1 MTRKLIAAVVGT
13 LAFILVPLF
22 AWGFGDVRG
31 FIQHPARLAYLAVTV
46 LSQIG
51 ILLYV
56 PDAGLSRKEGDTV
69 VARQRLAVVLLQLLT
84 VGIIVVAPY
93 SDARSWASIDHAAVR
108 YAGVLLYAA
117 GLFLMNWAVVH
128 LGRHFSVQVTLQKD
142 HALVTHG
149 PYRVVRHPRYTGILL
164 CFAGVALIFA
174 SAGALVLVAALLAT
188 LGWRVHDEE
197 AMMADAFPSEWP
209 GYAQRTARLIPY
221 VY

>member
-1 MTRKLIAAVVGT
+1 MTKKLIAAVVGT

-22 AWGFGDVRG
+22 VWGIGDVRG

-56 PDAGLSRKEGDTV
+56 PDAGLSRKEGATV
-69 VARQRLAVVLLQLLT
+69 VARQRFAVALLQLLT
-84 VGIIVVAPY
+84 VAIVIIAPY
-93 SDARSWASIDHAAVR
+93 TDARGWASIDFPVIR

-117 GLFLMNWAVVH
+117 GLSLMNWAIVH

-142 HALVTHG
+142 HELVTQG
-149 PYRVVRHPRYTGILL
+149 PYRFVRHPRYAGILL

-188 LGWRVHDEE
+188 LAWRVHDEE
-197 AMMADAFPSEWP
+197 AMMADAFPAEWP
-209 GYAQRTARLIPY
+209 RYAQRTARLIPY

>member
-1 MTRKLIAAVVGT
+1 MTTKLIAAVVGT

-22 AWGFGDVRG
+22 AWGIGDVRG
-31 FIQHPARLAYLAVTV
+31 FIHHPARLAYLAATV
-46 LSQIG
+46 LAQIG
-51 ILLYV
+51 ILVFV

-84 VGIIVVAPY
+84 VAIVIIAPY
-93 SDARSWASIDHAAVR
+93 TDARGWASLDFPAVR

-117 GLFLMNWAVVH
+117 GLFLMNWAIVH

-142 HALVTHG
+142 HELVTHG
-149 PYRVVRHPRYTGILL
+149 PYRFVRHPRYAGILL

-188 LGWRVHDEE
+188 LAWRVHDEE
-197 AMMADAFPSEWP
+197 AMMADAFPAEWP
-209 GYAQRTARLIPY
+209 RYAQRTARLIPY

>member
-1 MTRKLIAAVVGT
+1 MTKKLIAAVVGT
-13 LAFILVPLF
+13 LAFILGPLF

-31 FIQHPARLAYLAVTV
+31 FIQHTARLAYLAVTV

-56 PDAGLSRKEGDTV
+56 PDAGLSRKEGATV
-69 VARQRLAVVLLQLLT
+69 VARQRFAVALLQLLT
-84 VGIIVVAPY
+84 VAIVIIAPY
-93 SDARSWASIDHAAVR
+93 TDARGWASIDFPVIR

-117 GLFLMNWAVVH
+117 GLSLMNWAIVH

-142 HALVTHG
+142 HELVTQG
-149 PYRVVRHPRYTGILL
+149 PYRFVRHPRYAGILL

-188 LGWRVHDEE
+188 LAWRVHDEE
-197 AMMADAFPSEWP
+197 AMMADAFPAGWP
-209 GYAQRTARLIPY
+209 DYARKTARLIPC

>member
-1 MTRKLIAAVVGT
+1 MTKKLIAAVVGT
-13 LAFILVPLF
+13 LAFILGPLF

-31 FIQHPARLAYLAVTV
+31 FIQHTARLAYLAVTV

-56 PDAGLSRKEGDTV
+56 PDAGLSRKEGATV
-69 VARQRLAVVLLQLLT
+69 VARQRFAVALLQLLT
-84 VGIIVVAPY
+84 VAIVIIAPY
-93 SDARSWASIDHAAVR
+93 TDARGWASIDFPAIR

-117 GLFLMNWAVVH
+117 GLFLMNWAIVH

-142 HALVTHG
+142 HELVTQG
-149 PYRVVRHPRYTGILL
+149 PYRFVRHPRYAGILL

-188 LGWRVHDEE
+188 LAWRVHDEE
-197 AMMADAFPSEWP
+197 AMMADAFPAEWP
-209 GYAQRTARLIPY
+209 RYAQRTARLIPY

>member
-1 MTRKLIAAVVGT
+1 MTKKLIAAVVGT

-22 AWGFGDVRG
+22 VWGIGDVRG
-31 FIQHPARLAYLAVTV
+31 FIQHTARLAYLAVTV

-56 PDAGLSRKEGDTV
+56 PDAGLSRKEGATV
-69 VARQRLAVVLLQLLT
+69 VARQRFAVALLQLLT
-84 VGIIVVAPY
+84 VAIVIIAPY
-93 SDARSWASIDHAAVR
+93 TDARGWASIDFPVIR

-117 GLFLMNWAVVH
+117 GLSLMNWAIVH

-142 HALVTHG
+142 HELVTQG
-149 PYRVVRHPRYTGILL
+149 PYRFVRHPRYAGILL

-188 LGWRVHDEE
+188 LAWRVHDEE
-197 AMMADAFPSEWP
+197 AMMADAFPAEWP
-209 GYAQRTARLIPY
+209 RYAQRTARLIPY

>member
-1 MTRKLIAAVVGT
+1 MTKKLIAAVVGT
-13 LAFILVPLF
+13 LAFILGPLF

-31 FIQHPARLAYLAVTV
+31 FIQHTARLAYLAVTV

-56 PDAGLSRKEGDTV
+56 PDAGLSRKEGATV
-69 VARQRLAVVLLQLLT
+69 VARQRFAVALLQLLT
-84 VGIIVVAPY
+84 VAIVIIAPY
-93 SDARSWASIDHAAVR
+93 TDARGWASIDFPVIR

-117 GLFLMNWAVVH
+117 GLSLMNWAIVH

-142 HALVTHG
+142 HELVTQG
-149 PYRVVRHPRYTGILL
+149 PYRFVRHPRYAGILL

-188 LGWRVHDEE
+188 LAWRVHDEE
-197 AMMADAFPSEWP
+197 AMMADAFPAEWP
-209 GYAQRTARLIPY
+209 RYAQRTARLIPY